1 MHLSH
6 PSVHHRARRAL
17 GVAACAV
24 GLVATAAT
32 TTVSTAS
39 ATPSSGVTATTLATA
54 DIPAGLLPFMSGPGV
69 ATARRI
75 TIAPGGTTGWH
86 FHDGQIVGIVE
97 SGTLTHP
104 GSDCKPVTYRAG
116 QVIVEPEGSGNT
128 HRGQNLTTAPVVLDV
143 VYLLPKGAPF
153 FEDAP
158 APPCDR

>member
-1 MHLSH
+1 MY
-6 PSVHHRARRAL
+6 HRVLRVL
-17 GVAACAV
+17 GVAAGAV
-24 GLVATAAT
+24 GLVVTAAT
-32 TTVSTAS
+32 TTVTTAG
-39 ATPSSGVTATTLATA
+39 ATPSSGVTATTIATA
-54 DIPAGLLPFMSGPGV
+54 DLPAGLLPFISGPGV

-86 FHDGQIVGIVE
+86 FHDGRIVGIVE

-104 GSDCKPVTYRAG
+104 GADCRPVTYRAG
-116 QVIVEPEGSGNT
+116 QVILEPEGRANT
-128 HRGQNLTTAPVVLDV
+128 HRGQNLTKEPVVLDV

>member
-1 MHLSH
+1 MHLLH

-32 TTVSTAS
+32 TTVTTAS
-39 ATPSSGVTATTLATA
+39 ATPSSGVTATTIATA
-54 DIPAGLLPFMSGPGV
+54 DLPAGLLPFISGPGV

-86 FHDGQIVGIVE
+86 FHDGRIVGIVE

-104 GSDCKPVTYRAG
+104 GADCKPVTYRTG
-116 QVIVEPEGSGNT
+116 QVILEPEGRANT
-128 HRGQNLTTAPVVLDV
+128 HRGQNLTTTPVVLDV